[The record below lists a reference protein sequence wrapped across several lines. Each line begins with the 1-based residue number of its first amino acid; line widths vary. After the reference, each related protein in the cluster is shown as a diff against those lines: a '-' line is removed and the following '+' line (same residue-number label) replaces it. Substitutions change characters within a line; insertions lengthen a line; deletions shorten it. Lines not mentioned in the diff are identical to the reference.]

1 MRVAPGRHCWPASSG
16 LLAAYAGSAA
26 VTAVVAL
33 AGGTRH
39 PAAALAAYGLLAAVV
54 AASTRPAAA
63 AGVALIAWMF
73 DNGFITGRHADL
85 SWHGGADARRLAIL
99 LATSAAAALLAGHIR
114 RADQGPLPAPDTVT
128 AVDPDEGIPDG
139 HPVPAA
145 RAPAAAATTVTTAAS
160 NEPDDDGVL
169 IGRSRLAA

>member
-1 MRVAPGRHCWPASSG
+1 MRVAPGRGADGASLCLALSARHCWSASSG

-73 DNGFITGRHADL
+73 DNGFIVGRHADL
-85 SWHGGADARRLAIL
+85 SWHGTVDARRLAIL
-99 LATSAAAALLAGHIR
+99 LAAATAAAMLGSHIR
-114 RADQGPLPAPDTVT
+114 RANQRLAPASGPAP
-128 AVDPDEGIPDG
+128 AVGTGQRVPDG
-139 HPVPAA
+139 HTSDTH
-145 RAPAAAATTVTTAAS
+145 AAAAA
-160 NEPDDDGVL
+160 PGHH
-169 IGRSRLAA
+169 RSQQ